1 MVRMNRIRSIFTI
14 AFGAALLALPGC
26 ETKQPATTTAGSVG
40 PKLDATDPAER
51 AAAAREAAEKYGA
64 KP

>member
-1 MVRMNRIRSIFTI
+1 MRTCLWI
-14 AFGAALLALPGC
+14 AAWLTLGLVGCGEAGKKGA
-26 ETKQPATTTAGSVG
+26 TGSAA
-40 PKLDATDPAER
+40 PSLDSPNPQER

>member
-1 MVRMNRIRSIFTI
+1 MRMNLARSIFVI
-14 AFGAALLALPGC
+14 AVGVALYAFQGC
-26 ETKQPATTTAGSVG
+26 ETKQPASATAGSAG
-40 PKLDATDPAER
+40 PKLDSTDPAER

>member
-1 MVRMNRIRSIFTI
+1 MILARSIFLA
-14 AFGAALLALPGC
+14 AFSVALLVSQGC
-26 ETKQPATTTAGSVG
+26 ETKQPTSATAGSAG
-40 PKLDATDPAER
+40 PKLSSTDPAER